1 MQRKARREIGWKEV
15 ARTISIHYCLK
26 SPGGNYAAVKDYI
39 KGFGTWAH
47 VHESL
52 WFARTSKSV
61 STVRDE
67 LNQIVRVGDRVVVLD
82 VTGDSWGTNFS
93 DEITDWMHNHMGV
106 SKVAA

>member
-1 MQRKARREIGWKEV
+1 MT
-15 ARTISIHYCLK
+15 RTIQIHYCLK
-26 SPGGNYAAVKDYI
+26 SPNGNYEAISNYI

-61 STVRDE
+61 GTVRNE

-82 VTGDSWGTNFS
+82 VTGDSWATNFS
-93 DEITDWMHNHMGV
+93 DEITEWMHNQMGV
-106 SKVAA
+106 STVAA